1 MAILKYQK
9 IKELLGMGDYIANR
23 QSWFTICPKCKNR
36 NLKVTTWEEHLEGW
50 GFDSYRVEEYVK
62 CYCSVCQRSF
72 DYDEVQ
78 EAEEKE
84 AEAKARH
91 IKRNTHQRQ
100 YKRTVKRG
108 KKRKAKRERLRADR
122 RNWDINKFLD
132 DDIDDLPF

>member
-1 MAILKYQK
+1 
-9 IKELLGMGDYIANR
+9 MGDYIANK
-23 QSWFTICPKCKNR
+23 QSWFTICPKCKNHT
-36 NLKVTTWEEHLEGW
+36 LKVTTWEEHLQGW
-50 GFDSYRVEEYVK
+50 GFDSYRVEEYIK
-62 CYCSVCQRSF
+62 CYCSVCEKSF
-72 DYDEVQ
+72 SYNKVQ
-78 EAEEKE
+78 EAE
-84 AEAKARH
+84 ARH